1 MPGKIADSIA
11 EGNDRAMKEDRMRS
25 SAATET
31 ETGPAEGS
39 LADNYFAVTRGIK
52 VSVRPFYLEDQS
64 QPDERQFV
72 WAYRVRIENHGPE
85 NVRLLRRT
93 WHITDGRGRTQ
104 HVQGDGVLGE
114 QPQLD
119 PGEAFEYT
127 SGTPLETPSGFMTG
141 AYHMVSI
148 ASGEPFD
155 VRIPTFSLDSPHQSG
170 VIH

>member
-1 MPGKIADSIA
+1 MTRKESDPASA
-11 EGNDRAMKEDRMRS
+11 RAAKSD
-25 SAATET
+25 A
-31 ETGPAEGS
+31 GFAEGS
-39 LADNYFAVTRGIK
+39 PDEDYSAVTRGIR

-72 WAYRVRIENHGPE
+72 WAYRVRIENCGPE
-85 NVRLLRRT
+85 IVQLLRRT

-141 AYHMVSI
+141 AYHMVS
-148 ASGEPFD
+148 ATSGEPFD

-170 VIH
+170 IIH

>member
-1 MPGKIADSIA
+1 MKD
-11 EGNDRAMKEDRMRS
+11 NDRMTARPGGEGD
-25 SAATET
+25 AVL
-31 ETGPAEGS
+31 AEGS
-39 LADNYFAVTRGIK
+39 PAPDYFAVTRGIK
-52 VSVRPFYLEDQS
+52 VSVRPIFLEDQS
-64 QPDERQFV
+64 QPEERQFV

-104 HVQGDGVLGE
+104 HVEGDGVLGE

-141 AYHMVSI
+141 AYHMVSV

-155 VRIPTFSLDSPHQSG
+155 VRIPAFSLDSPHQSG
-170 VIH
+170 IIH

>member
-1 MPGKIADSIA
+1 MRAGPPTEA
-11 EGNDRAMKEDRMRS
+11 ETVFTKGGLAED
-25 SAATET
+25 
-31 ETGPAEGS
+31 
-39 LADNYFAVTRGIK
+39 YFAVTRGIK

-72 WAYRVRIENHGPE
+72 WAYRVRIENHGSD

-93 WHITDGRGRTQ
+93 WHITDSRGRTQ
-104 HVQGDGVLGE
+104 HVAGDGVLGE

-119 PGEAFEYT
+119 PGEAYEYT

-141 AYHMVSI
+141 AYHMVSV

-170 VIH
+170 IIH

>member
-1 MPGKIADSIA
+1 MTD
-11 EGNDRAMKEDRMRS
+11 DRATAGAARGAGNPLAEDGRAEDY
-25 SAATET
+25 SAT
-31 ETGPAEGS
+31 
-39 LADNYFAVTRGIK
+39 TRGIK

-64 QPDERQFV
+64 QPEERQFV
-72 WAYRVRIENHGPE
+72 WAYRVRIENHGAE

-141 AYHMVSI
+141 AYHMVSTG
-148 ASGEPFD
+148 SGEPFD

-170 VIH
+170 IIH

>member
-1 MPGKIADSIA
+1 MKD
-11 EGNDRAMKEDRMRS
+11 DRAAAGAAKGLGKPRTEEGGAEDY
-25 SAATET
+25 SAT
-31 ETGPAEGS
+31 
-39 LADNYFAVTRGIK
+39 TRGIK
-52 VSVRPFYLEDQS
+52 VSVRPFFLEDQS
-64 QPDERQFV
+64 QPEERQFV
-72 WAYRVRIENHGPE
+72 WAYRVRIENHGAE

-141 AYHMVSI
+141 AYHMI
-148 ASGEPFD
+148 GTGSGEPFD

-170 VIH
+170 LIH

>member
-1 MPGKIADSIA
+1 MKDNDRMTARTGGEGDAVRA
-11 EGNDRAMKEDRMRS
+11 EGN
-25 SAATET
+25 
-31 ETGPAEGS
+31 PAP
-39 LADNYFAVTRGIK
+39 DYFAVTRGIK
-52 VSVRPFYLEDQS
+52 VSVRPIFLEDQS
-64 QPDERQFV
+64 QPEERQFV

-85 NVRLLRRT
+85 HVRLLRRT

-104 HVQGDGVLGE
+104 HVEGDGVLGE

-141 AYHMVSI
+141 AYHMVSV

-155 VRIPTFSLDSPHQSG
+155 VRIPAFSLDSPHQSG
-170 VIH
+170 IVH